1 MLRILDRS
9 IISFESRKIVVYLVN
24 SVILFTN
31 VTVLLNMCLVVYKD
45 C

>member
-9 IISFESRKIVVYLVN
+9 IISFGSKKIVVYLV
-24 SVILFTN
+24 SLVILFTN
-31 VTVLLNMCLVVYKD
+31 LTVLLNRCLVVYKD